1 MKENQTSEGRPFFSP
16 FFKVEEGE
24 KVVSVTRLSDEAP
37 VPEVGNG
44 NGEEGPA
51 PDA

>member
-1 MKENQTSEGRPFFSP
+1 VVL
-16 FFKVEEGE
+16 FKVEEGE
-24 KVVSVTRLSDEAP
+24 KVVSVTRLSDETP
-37 VPEVGNG
+37 VPEGGNGNG